1 MKTLE
6 ELAKMTTGDITAILP
21 KIIIMEVEEAARAQ
35 RFGRALVRINTDL
48 VGKQGRSINVPRRGI
63 MTAAHVAEGAAALN
77 AYTGGTSPTY
87 TTVEITPTKV
97 VSYAALTQ
105 EALDASEFDLI
116 RDHIREAGE
125 ALADLEDLD
134 IVNEFLGATEITDLT
149 LAGVGGGANAI
160 FTLTHN
166 PVISWSVA
174 QRHDTHA
181 AVTVVSVDYFDGK
194 VKILEDIHTTTLDF
208 TYKYTA
214 NAAGTGTKGKVDANT
229 AAKLMYEDITGMG
242 TLIRAAKRS
251 PNFMVLNPE
260 EMADLI
266 KDNRFIDAAA
276 YGSAEPL
283 LTGEVGKVGAM
294 KLLATTNIPAGVA
307 FCVDSTRAA
316 YLVIKRNVDMKRWDS
331 PQTDA
336 VELYFYFEY
345 APKVING
352 ECIAIVY
359 DCQNDADKAL

>member
-6 ELAKMTTGDITAILP
+6 ELAAMTTGNITTILP
-21 KIIIMEVEEAARAQ
+21 KIIIMEVEEAARAH
-35 RFGRALVRINTDL
+35 RFGRALVRINSDL
-48 VGKQGRSINVPRRGI
+48 VGKQGRSIHVPKRTI
-63 MTAAHVAEGAAALN
+63 MSAAHISEGTALN
-77 AYTGGTSPTY
+77 AFTGGTSPAY

-125 ALADLEDLD
+125 ALADLEDTD
-134 IVNEFLGATEITDLT
+134 IVNEFLGKTTVTEESI
-149 LAGVGGGANAI
+149 AGVGGGANAV
-160 FTLTHN
+160 FTLGHSKVLTITDTH
-166 PVISWSVA
+166 
-174 QRHDTHA
+174 RHDTSA

-194 VKILEDIHTTTLDF
+194 VKILEDIHTTTLDI
-208 TYKYTA
+208 TYSYTA
-214 NAAGTGTKGKVDANT
+214 DAAGTGTKGKVDVNT
-229 AAKLMYEDITGMG
+229 AGQLKYEDITAMG
-242 TLIRAAKRS
+242 TLIRSAKRS

-294 KLLATTNIPAGVA
+294 KLLTTTNIPAGVA

-316 YLVIKRNVDMKRWDS
+316 YLVIKRNVDLKRWDN

-345 APKVING
+345 APKVVNG

-359 DCQNDADKAL
+359 GCESNADESL

>member
-48 VGKQGRSINVPRRGI
+48 VGKQGRSIHVPRRTI
-63 MTAAHVAEGAAALN
+63 MTAAHVGEGTALN
-77 AYTGGTSPTY
+77 AFTGGTSPVY
-87 TTVEITPTKV
+87 TTVEISPTKV

-125 ALADLEDLD
+125 ALADLEDQDIVYEFLGKTVATELNIAGGVVGPNTIFTLANSPVIIWISCVKSAAHTALVPVAVDYFHGKVSILTADLGGENLD
-134 IVNEFLGATEITDLT
+134 IVY
-149 LAGVGGGANAI
+149 
-160 FTLTHN
+160 
-166 PVISWSVA
+166 W
-174 QRHDTHA
+174 
-181 AVTVVSVDYFDGK
+181 
-194 VKILEDIHTTTLDF
+194 
-208 TYKYTA
+208 YTA
-214 NAAGTGTKGKVDANT
+214 NAAGTGIKGKVEAFT
-229 AAKLMYEDITGMG
+229 AKTLTYEDITAMG
-242 TLIRAAKRS
+242 TSIRAAKRS

-276 YGSAEPL
+276 YGSSEPL

-307 FCVDSTRAA
+307 FCVDSSRAA
-316 YLVIKRNVDMKRWDS
+316 YLVIKRNVDMKRWDN

-359 DCQNDADKAL
+359 NCQSDGLHIA

>member
-48 VGKQGRSINVPRRGI
+48 VGKQGRSIHVPKRGI
-63 MTAAHVAEGAAALN
+63 MSAGHIAEGTSLN
-77 AYTGGTSPTY
+77 AFTGGTSPAY
-87 TTVEITPTKV
+87 TTIEITPTKV

-116 RDHIREAGE
+116 KDHIREAGE
-125 ALADLEDLD
+125 ALADLEDVD
-134 IVNEFLGATEITDLT
+134 IVNEFLGSTEITEVIAGAGANHVYT
-149 LAGVGGGANAI
+149 LAHPLVLHW
-160 FTLTHN
+160 T
-166 PVISWSVA
+166 
-174 QRHDTHA
+174 A
-181 AVTVVSVDYFDGK
+181 AKNDAGTSLTVVAVDYFEGK
-194 VKILEDIHTTTLDF
+194 VKIAEDLTGGYLHF
-208 TYKYTA
+208 TYTYTV
-214 NAAGTGTKGKVDANT
+214 AGSRGKTDANT
-229 AAKLMYEDITGMG
+229 AGQLKYEDITAMG
-242 TLIRAAKRS
+242 TLIRSAKRS

-276 YGSAEPL
+276 YGSSEPL

-294 KLLATTNIPAGVA
+294 KLLVTTNIPAGVA

-316 YLVIKRNVDMKRWDS
+316 YLVIKRNIDLKRWDN

-336 VELYFYFEY
+336 VELYFYYEY
-345 APKVING
+345 APKVVNP
-352 ECIAIVY
+352 ECVAIVY
-359 DCQNDADKAL
+359 NCQADADKSL

>member
-6 ELAKMTTGDITAILP
+6 ELAKMTTSDITAILP

-48 VGKQGRSINVPRRGI
+48 VGKQGRSIHVPKRGT
-63 MTAAHVAEGAAALN
+63 MTAGHIGEGASLN
-77 AYTGGTSPTY
+77 AFTGGTSPTY

-125 ALADLEDLD
+125 ALADLEDVD
-134 IVNEFLGATEITDLT
+134 IVNEFLGRTTVALESHAGTAAHGVTT
-149 LAGVGGGANAI
+149 LAHGLI
-160 FTLTHN
+160 
-166 PVISWSVA
+166 ISITSCV
-174 QRHDTHA
+174 RHDTGVA
-181 AVTVVSVDYFDGK
+181 LTVESVDYYDGK
-194 VKILEDIHTTTLDF
+194 IKILENLLGVTTTDT
-208 TYKYTA
+208 TYTYTA
-214 NAAGTGTKGKVDANT
+214 NAAGTGTKGAVDVNT
-229 AAKLMYEDITGMG
+229 AGQLKYEDITAMG

-260 EMADLI
+260 EMSDLI

-294 KLLATTNIPAGVA
+294 KLLATTNIPAGVV

-316 YLVIKRNVDMKRWDS
+316 YLVIKRNVDLKRWDN

-345 APKVING
+345 APKVVNG

-359 DCQNDADKAL
+359 GCESNADESL

>member
-21 KIIIMEVEEAARAQ
+21 KIIISEVEEAARAH
-35 RFGRALVRINTDL
+35 RFGRALVRINSDL
-48 VGKQGRSINVPRRGI
+48 VGKQGRSIHVPKRTI
-63 MTAAHVAEGAAALN
+63 MSAAHIGEGTALN
-77 AYTGGTSPTY
+77 AFTGGTSPAY

-125 ALADLEDLD
+125 ALADLEDAD
-134 IVNEFLGATEITDLT
+134 IVNEFLGSTAVSLESHAGTAAHGVTT
-149 LAGVGGGANAI
+149 LAHARIIQVTAC
-160 FTLTHN
+160 
-166 PVISWSVA
+166 V
-174 QRHDTHA
+174 RHDTGVA
-181 AVTVVSVDYFDGK
+181 LTVEAVDYFDGK
-194 VKILEDIHTTTLDF
+194 VKIAENLLGVTTTDT
-208 TYKYTA
+208 TYTYTA
-214 NAAGTGTKGKVDANT
+214 NAAGTGTKGAVDVNT
-229 AAKLMYEDITGMG
+229 AGQLKYEDITAMG
-242 TLIRAAKRS
+242 TLIRSAKRS

-294 KLLATTNIPAGVA
+294 KLLTTTNIPAGVV

-316 YLVIKRNVDMKRWDS
+316 YLVIKRNVDLKRWDN

-345 APKVING
+345 APKVVNG

-359 DCQNDADKAL
+359 GCESNADESL